1 MILCK
6 EECRQL
12 FLSNSVSQE
21 QTGGVWAEGSLS
33 ARLLQVN
40 MADPLSLRTA
50 SFCSSV
56 PLPALSCILADRVN
70 NKCLAASARLV
81 FGPLSENP
89 GQQQPNLDRR
99 LLLVCRLSTCKCV
112 NASHDGNIREYLDAF
127 GVLVMVKWTQEAGTR
142 QSQACWSVYRGR
154 KRRAHPKSAAECSVV
169 SVPGRRRAVY
179 NSYWISDNIGGK
191 HFFSSFPVILSID
204 LNVQWRCIKTIY
216 KDSN

>member
-12 FLSNSVSQE
+12 FLSHSVSQE
-21 QTGGVWAEGSLS
+21 QIGGVWAEGSLS

-40 MADPLSLRTA
+40 MADPLSLHTA

-70 NKCLAASARLV
+70 NKCLAVSARLV

-99 LLLVCRLSTCKCV
+99 LLLICRISACKCV
-112 NASHDGNIREYLDAF
+112 NASHDGNFREYLDAF
-127 GVLVMVKWTQEAGTR
+127 GVSFTVKWTQDAGAR
-142 QSQACWSVYRGR
+142 QPQACWSVHGGR
-154 KRRAHPKSAAECSVV
+154 KRRAHPKSAECNVVLAAE
-169 SVPGRRRAVY
+169 
-179 NSYWISDNIGGK
+179 
-191 HFFSSFPVILSID
+191 
-204 LNVQWRCIKTIY
+204 RC
-216 KDSN
+216 